1 MTDPD
6 QSRPVAGILWM
17 LVTGLCFVV
26 VTGVVRH
33 LGTDLP
39 AAQSAFI
46 RFLYGILFL
55 APTLLPALRRGLSA
69 QVWKLALSRG
79 VLHVAAVVL
88 WFFAMARIP
97 VAEVTAIGYLNPI
110 VVTVGA
116 ALFLG
121 ERLAFRRM
129 AAIAIALIGA
139 IIILRP
145 GFREVAPGHLS
156 QLGAAICFGL
166 SFLFAK
172 RLSTLAAPSTIIAL
186 LALTVTIGLAPL
198 AWVVWVPPT
207 WEQLGWLGIVAAF
220 ATMGHYTM
228 ARAFVAAPLTVTQP
242 VTFVQ
247 LVWAT
252 LAGMVRLWRGGG
264 PPCSGRRRDDH
275 RRDHLHDLARGA
287 AEAPGHD
294 PAAGGGKAMMNRPQ
308 GRTR

>member
-252 LAGMVRLWRGGG
+252 LLGWFAFG
-264 PPCSGRRRDDH
+264 
-275 RRDHLHDLARGA
+275 
-287 AEAPGHD
+287 EAVD
-294 PAAGGGKAMMNRPQ
+294 PLVLAGGAMIIAAITYMTWREAQLKRRVTTPPPEAAKL
-308 GRTR
+308 

>member
-129 AAIAIALIGA
+129 AAIAIALVGA
-139 IIILRP
+139 MIILRP

-252 LAGMVRLWRGGG
+252 LLGWFAFG
-264 PPCSGRRRDDH
+264 
-275 RRDHLHDLARGA
+275 
-287 AEAPGHD
+287 EAVD
-294 PAAGGGKAMMNRPQ
+294 PLVLAGGAMIIAAITYMTWREAQLKRRVTTPPPEAAKL
-308 GRTR
+308 

>member
-129 AAIAIALIGA
+129 AAIAIALVGA
-139 IIILRP
+139 MIILRP

-242 VTFVQ
+242 ATFVQ

-252 LAGMVRLWRGGG
+252 LLGWFAFG
-264 PPCSGRRRDDH
+264 
-275 RRDHLHDLARGA
+275 
-287 AEAPGHD
+287 EAVD
-294 PAAGGGKAMMNRPQ
+294 PLVLAGGAMIIAAITYMTWREAQLKRRVTTPPPEAAKL
-308 GRTR
+308 

>member
-1 MTDPD
+1 MSSPD

-33 LGTDLP
+33 LGTGLP

-55 APTLLPALRRGLSA
+55 APTLLPALRRGIEP
-69 QVWKLALSRG
+69 QVWKLALGRG
-79 VLHVAAVVL
+79 VLHVAAVIL

-121 ERLAFRRM
+121 ERLALRRM
-129 AAIAIALIGA
+129 VAIAVALVGA
-139 IIILRP
+139 VIILRP
-145 GFREVAPGHLS
+145 GFREVVPGHLS
-156 QLGAAICFGL
+156 QLGAATCFGL
-166 SFLFAK
+166 SYLIAK
-172 RLSTLAAPSTIIAL
+172 RLSTLVAPGTIIAL
-186 LALTVTIGLAPL
+186 LSLMVTVGLAPL
-198 AWVVWVPPT
+198 AFAVWVPPT

-220 ATMGHYTM
+220 ATIGHYTM

-242 VTFVQ
+242 VTFLQ

-252 LAGMVRLWRGGG
+252 LLGW
-264 PPCSGRRRDDH
+264 
-275 RRDHLHDLARGA
+275 LAFD
-287 AEAPGHD
+287 EAVD
-294 PAAGGGKAMMNRPQ
+294 PLVLAGGGLIIAAITYMTWREAQLKRRVTTPPPEAAKL
-308 GRTR
+308 

>member
-1 MTDPD
+1 MTVQD
-6 QSRPVAGILWM
+6 QSRPIAGILWM

-33 LGTDLP
+33 LGTGLP

-55 APTLLPALRRGLSA
+55 APTLLPAVKRGIPP

-79 VLHVAAVVL
+79 VLHVAAVIL
-88 WFFAMARIP
+88 WFYAMARIP

-121 ERLAFRRM
+121 ERLAIRRM
-129 AAIAIALIGA
+129 VAIAIALVGA
-139 IIILRP
+139 IVILRP
-145 GFREVAPGHLS
+145 GFRDVAPGHLS

-172 RLSTLAAPSTIIAL
+172 RLASLAAPSTIIAL

-198 AWVVWVPPT
+198 AWAVWVPPT
-207 WEQLGWLGIVAAF
+207 WVQMGWLAVVAAF
-220 ATMGHYTM
+220 ATIGHYTM
-228 ARAFVAAPLTVTQP
+228 ARAFAAAPLTVTQP
-242 VTFVQ
+242 VTFLQ

-252 LAGMVRLWRGGG
+252 LLGWFAFG
-264 PPCSGRRRDDH
+264 
-275 RRDHLHDLARGA
+275 
-287 AEAPGHD
+287 EAVD
-294 PAAGGGKAMMNRPQ
+294 PLVLAGGAMIIAAISYMTWREAQLKRRVTTPPPEAAKL
-308 GRTR
+308 